1 MPLLNVLSDL
11 HLELEPFSPGQTDAD
26 VVVLAGDVHTGTR
39 GIDWAKETY
48 TGKPVVYVLGNHEY
62 YGKAIPKHTD
72 TLRDRAK
79 GSNVHVLENES
90 ITVGD
95 TVFLGC
101 TLWTDFRL
109 HGNSSIAGYDAR
121 QWMRDYRKIRVSPS
135 FSQLRPDD
143 TASFCAR
150 SLRWLREELGRAEG
164 KRVAV
169 VTHHA
174 PSGRS
179 IPGGQEDNRLDPAYA
194 SNLDDVIAASGAS
207 LWIHGHL
214 HTRADY
220 MIGET
225 RVVCNARGYP
235 DETGHGFEPG
245 LTVEVSDL

>member
-95 TVFLGC
+95 TVACGPDPKPLP
-101 TLWTDFRL
+101 RL
-109 HGNSSIAGYDAR
+109 KVDEPTIGITITIN
-121 QWMRDYRKIRVSPS
+121 
-135 FSQLRPDD
+135 
-143 TASFCAR
+143 T
-150 SLRWLREELGRAEG
+150 
-164 KRVAV
+164 VA
-169 VTHHA
+169 
-174 PSGRS
+174 
-179 IPGGQEDNRLDPAYA
+179 
-194 SNLDDVIAASGAS
+194 
-207 LWIHGHL
+207 
-214 HTRADY
+214 
-220 MIGET
+220 
-225 RVVCNARGYP
+225 
-235 DETGHGFEPG
+235 
-245 LTVEVSDL
+245 